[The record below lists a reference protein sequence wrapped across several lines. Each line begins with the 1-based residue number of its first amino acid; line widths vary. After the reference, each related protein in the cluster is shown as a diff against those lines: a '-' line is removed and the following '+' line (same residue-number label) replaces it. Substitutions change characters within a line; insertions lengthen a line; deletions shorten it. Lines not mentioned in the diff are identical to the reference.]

1 MGSKAFKRFSEDI
14 VKFWS
19 ILYSP
24 HFYHISIPADLEE
37 QSRKTLI
44 QYLPMGLGYNKN
56 QVTPILIFKTYGI
69 TSLEAESKFLQH
81 CPFLTIFAHRKGSDD
96 NLLAVLGRNCPVLQV
111 SFLKKHA
118 IFLHKILLQFMYLYI
133 HPRLNLVNMPF
144 CSLNWVYSLNR
155 VWITSKIWK
164 RELEFIH

>member
-24 HFYHISIPADLEE
+24 HFYQISIPADLEE

-111 SFLKKHA
+111 SFLKKLA
-118 IFLHKILLQFMYLYI
+118 
-133 HPRLNLVNMPF
+133 
-144 CSLNWVYSLNR
+144 
-155 VWITSKIWK
+155 
-164 RELEFIH
+164 